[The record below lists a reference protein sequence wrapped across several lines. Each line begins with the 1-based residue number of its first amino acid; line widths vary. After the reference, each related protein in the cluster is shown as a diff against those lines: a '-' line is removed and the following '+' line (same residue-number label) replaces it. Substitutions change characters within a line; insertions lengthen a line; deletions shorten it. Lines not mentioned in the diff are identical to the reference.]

1 MSELG
6 KMIRLRRKQLG
17 MTQKELAERA
27 HVSQQM
33 ITALE
38 TGRIKRSTSLPELF
52 RSLDLDISKAVNSA
66 VSAPEQV
73 TAYPLISKSDY
84 NSILSIIK
92 STLTDFHEQHLD
104 DGQPFIVNS
113 LNIDEV
119 TAEIGKKLAEQL
131 HISAVD

>member
-52 RSLDLDISKAVNSA
+52 RSLDLDISKAVNNA
-66 VSAPEQV
+66 VSAPDYSM
-73 TAYPLISKSDY
+73 AYPLISKADY
-84 NSILSIIK
+84 QAILSIIR
-92 STLTDFHEQHLD
+92 
-104 DGQPFIVNS
+104 NS
-113 LNIDEV
+113 LFEYQCNHYLPSSSHRYFHRNHLCTTGLQCSLLPQSLDL
-119 TAEIGKKLAEQL
+119 KLRL
-131 HISAVD
+131 

>member
-38 TGRIKRSTSLPELF
+38 TGRIKRSTSMPELF
-52 RSLDLDISKAVNSA
+52 RSLDLDISKAVNDS
-66 VSAPEQV
+66 VNAPEQV
-73 TAYPLISKSDY
+73 VAYPMLSQSDY
-84 NSILSIIK
+84 QSILSIIK
-92 STLTDFHEQHLD
+92 NTLTNNYEQHLD
-104 DGQPFIVNS
+104 NGQPFIVNS
-113 LNIDEV
+113 TNIDAI
-119 TAEIGKKLAEQL
+119 TAEIGQSIAKQL
-131 HISAVD
+131 HITS

>member
-52 RSLDLDISKAVNSA
+52 RSLDLDISKAVNNA
-66 VSAPEQV
+66 VSAPDYAM
-73 TAYPLISKSDY
+73 AYPLISKADY
-84 NSILSIIK
+84 QAILSIIRN
-92 STLTDFHEQHLD
+92 SLFEYHEQHLD
-104 DGQPFIVNS
+104 KGEPFIVNS

-119 TAEIGKKLAEQL
+119 TATIGKKLTDHL
-131 HISAVD
+131 HISVED